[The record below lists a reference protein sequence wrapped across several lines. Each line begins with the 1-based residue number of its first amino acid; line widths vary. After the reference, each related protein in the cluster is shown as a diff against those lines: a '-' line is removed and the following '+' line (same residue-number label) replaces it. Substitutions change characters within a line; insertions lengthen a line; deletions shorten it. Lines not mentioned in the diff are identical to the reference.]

1 MSDKVLVKADVTQF
15 QTVGQ
20 GSPSMRDLFNAVRGR
35 GTKRGS
41 KVGIKGR
48 AAGLAGL
55 AGKGAAIAATAL
67 STADAMQGGNIAAP
81 LGAGYTYQG
90 LDPTGKLT
98 GEAIEGDE
106 HYRRGRFWGG
116 RRPHVDL
123 PVPGMANNEGGKPLP
138 LPPNTPQHI
147 PLPATAA
154 PAPATA
160 APAAPAATTV
170 PLPTAPVAPAPATAA
185 PPPQPTV
192 PVPLP
197 ATAAPPPQPTV
208 PVPLPATAAP
218 PNVLNQPSMASTVQ
232 QQMNTLPPPNV
243 LNQQDMASTVQHQMN
258 PSGMPQ
264 YQPPIDPVTGQP
276 RPMMKTKAFNGMLF
290 DLLGPDYLY
299 KMTPNE
305 IGELAAYMYIKT
317 R

>member
-1 MSDKVLVKADVTQF
+1 MGDKVLVKADVTQF

-20 GSPSMRDLFNAVRGR
+20 GSPSIRDLFNAVRGR
-35 GTKRGS
+35 GTKQGS

-55 AGKGAAIAATAL
+55 AGKGAAAAATAL

-81 LGAGYTYQG
+81 LGAGYTFQG

-98 GEAIEGDE
+98 GEAIEGNK
-106 HYRRGRFWGG
+106 HRRRGRFSGG
-116 RRPHVDL
+116 RNPAVAL

-147 PLPATAA
+147 PLPTAPVA

-170 PLPTAPVAPAPATAA
+170 PLPTL
-185 PPPQPTV
+185 
-192 PVPLP
+192 PLP
-197 ATAAPPPQPTV
+197 AATAAPPPQPTV

-276 RPMMKTKAFNGMLF
+276 RPMMKPKAFNGMLF
-290 DLLGPDYLY
+290 DLLGPDNLY

>member
-1 MSDKVLVKADVTQF
+1 MGDKVLVKADVTQF

-20 GSPSMRDLFNAVRGR
+20 GSPSIRDLFNAVRGR
-35 GTKRGS
+35 GTKQGS

-55 AGKGAAIAATAL
+55 AGKGAAAAATAL

-81 LGAGYTYQG
+81 LGAGYTFQG

-98 GEAIEGDE
+98 GEAIEGNK
-106 HYRRGRFWGG
+106 HRRRGRFSGG
-116 RRPHVDL
+116 RNPAVAL

-170 PLPTAPVAPAPATAA
+170 PLPTAPVAPA
-185 PPPQPTV
+185 
-192 PVPLP
+192 P

-276 RPMMKTKAFNGMLF
+276 RPMMKPKAFNGMLF
-290 DLLGPDYLY
+290 DLLGPDNLY